1 MRRGKGSILGKEG
14 QGDRDRDRP
23 GELTVIRVLVAD
35 DHPLLRSGVKEV
47 LAQEPDF
54 AVPVEAEDSQQ
65 VLNRVEEH
73 DWDVLVLDITMP
85 GRSGLDVLREI
96 RHKRPNLPVLI
107 LSMHTEEQ
115 FAVRAIKA
123 GASGYVTKANAPSE
137 LVHAI
142 RKVVTGKKYVSPSL
156 AEALAGAIESDPGRP
171 LHEVLSDREFQVM
184 CKIASGKTVS
194 EIAGD
199 ISLSVKTVS
208 TYRARALEKM
218 RMRTNAEFT
227 RYAIQSGLVD

>member
-1 MRRGKGSILGKEG
+1 
-14 QGDRDRDRP
+14 
-23 GELTVIRVLVAD
+23 
-35 DHPLLRSGVKEV
+35 
-47 LAQEPDF
+47 
-54 AVPVEAEDSQQ
+54 
-65 VLNRVEEH
+65 LNRVEEH